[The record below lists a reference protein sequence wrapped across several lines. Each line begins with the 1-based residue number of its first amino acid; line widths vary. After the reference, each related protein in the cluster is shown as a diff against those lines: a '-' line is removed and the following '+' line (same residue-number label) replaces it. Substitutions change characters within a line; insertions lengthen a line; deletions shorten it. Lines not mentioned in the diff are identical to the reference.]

1 MEDVEREK
9 FLQDVVSGAA
19 QIDYED
25 MLLSSQPAQ
34 NFGGPP
40 VVDDKSREA
49 RNQAL
54 LLSKNTTVL
63 EQLCPALNSAS
74 GDLESIAKIAGT
86 VLFPLSLTP
95 TAPVSISAL
104 AIGALAVLVA
114 RAGVATLC
122 PECGGK
128 AKEQG

>member
-1 MEDVEREK
+1 MEDVQREK

-25 MLLSSQPAQ
+25 MLLSSRPAQ

-40 VVDDKSREA
+40 VVDDKSQEA

-54 LLSKNTTVL
+54 LLSKDATVL
-63 EQLCPALNSAS
+63 QHLCPALKSAS
-74 GDLESIAKIAGT
+74 GDLESIAKAAGI

-95 TAPVSISAL
+95 TAPVSMSAL

-114 RAGVATLC
+114 RAGVAALC
-122 PECGGK
+122 PESGGK

>member
-1 MEDVEREK
+1 MEDLQKAK
-9 FLQDVVSGAA
+9 FLQDVVNGAA

-25 MLLSSQPAQ
+25 MLLSSRPAQ

-40 VVDDKSREA
+40 VVGDESQEA
-49 RNQAL
+49 RDKAL
-54 LLSKNTTVL
+54 LLSKDTTVL
-63 EQLCPALNSAS
+63 KHLCPALKSAS
-74 GDLESIAKIAGT
+74 GDLESIAKAAGT

-95 TAPVSISAL
+95 TAPVSMSAL

-114 RAGVATLC
+114 RAGVEALC
-122 PECGGK
+122 PECGGI